1 MFDFVRTHS
10 KLFFFVLMLLIIPS
24 FVLLS
29 QQGYSTMKD
38 GANAAV
44 AKVDGRNITQAE
56 WDAAHRQQAEQLK
69 RQVPDVDPRLLDS
82 PEIKREAL
90 DRLVRERVLMTAATK
105 QNIVVTDE
113 RLQTELM
120 QIPQLAQLRAA
131 DGSIDIGQ
139 YKALLQA
146 QGLTPEGFEAGL
158 RQDAMLRQALEG
170 AAGQVPTTVAPARAA
185 LDAFLQRREVH
196 VQLLDAAALAS
207 KVNPSTDDLQA
218 YYKAS
223 EAQFRTTEQAVIEY
237 VVLDAEALMNN
248 VSVSADDVRKYYDE
262 NAARSFTSAEERQ
275 ASHILIKA
283 DKSASAS
290 DRAAAKAQAEKVLV
304 DVRKAPGEFAAL
316 AKKLSQ
322 DEGSAA
328 QGGDLGFFGKQ
339 AMTPPFEAAVFAMK
353 PGEISNVI
361 ETDFGYHII
370 RLQATRGGE
379 RQPFESV
386 RAKIEA
392 DLKKEQGRKRFTEVS
407 ESFGNTVYEQSE
419 SLQGVVDKFKLTKQA
434 ATVART
440 PATGASGPLASRK
453 LIDAVFSNDT
463 LKNKRNTEAVETGSS
478 QLTAARVTE
487 HQPARVRPFD
497 EVKDAVRAAV
507 VAQQAAALAKKDG
520 EARLAK
526 SKTDNS
532 VAGMPAAVSLSR
544 AQTQGQPPEV
554 VNAVLNAPT
563 KTLPHWLGVDLGSNG
578 YAVVRINSVTAPAA
592 DSPEVS
598 QLAPRYAQA
607 WAAAQAAGY
616 YESLKAR
623 YGAEVLAK
631 PGATAADVAVPMPK
645 GTVLPSQAAGKNVG
659 PDAATAAGAGAGN
672 EKVVLP
678 PTTPATPASK

>member
-29 QQGYSTMKD
+29 QQGYSSMKD
-38 GANAAV
+38 GANTPV

-69 RQVPDVDPRLLDS
+69 RQAPDLDPRLLDS
-82 PEIKREAL
+82 PDVKREAL
-90 DRLVRERVLMTAATK
+90 ERLMRERVLMTAAAK

-113 RLQTELM
+113 RLQSELM
-120 QIPQLAQLRAA
+120 QIPQLATLRGP

-170 AAGQVPTTVAPARAA
+170 AAGQVPTTVGPARAA

-196 VQLLDAAALAS
+196 VLTLDAAALQA
-207 KVNPSTDDLQA
+207 KVNPTSDDLQA
-218 YYKAS
+218 HYKAN

-237 VVLDAEALMNN
+237 VVLDADALTKSMA
-248 VSVSADDVRKYYDE
+248 VPADDVRKYYDE

-275 ASHILIKA
+275 ASHILVKA
-283 DKSASAS
+283 DKSASSS
-290 DRAAAKAQAEKVLV
+290 DRAAAKAQAEKILA
-304 DVRKAPGEFAAL
+304 DVHKAPANFAAL

-353 PGEISNVI
+353 AGEISNVV

-379 RQPFESV
+379 KQPFETV
-386 RAKIEA
+386 RAKIEG
-392 DLKKEQGRKRFTEVS
+392 DLKKELGRKRFAEVS
-407 ESFGNTVYEQSE
+407 ESFSNTVYEQSE
-419 SLQGVVDKFKLTKQA
+419 SLQGVMDKFKLSKQT
-434 ATVART
+434 ATVARA
-440 PATGASGPLASRK
+440 PAAGASGPLASRK
-453 LIDAVFSNDT
+453 LIDAVFGNDA
-463 LKNKRNTEAVETGSS
+463 LKNKRNTEAVETASS

-497 EVKDAVRAAV
+497 EVKDGVRAAV
-507 VAQQAAALAKKDG
+507 VAMQAAALAKKDG

-526 SKTDNS
+526 AKTDNS
-532 VAGMPAAVSLSR
+532 TSGMPAAVSMSR
-544 AQTQGQPPEV
+544 AQTQGQPPDV
-554 VNAVLNAPT
+554 VTAVLNAPA
-563 KTLPHWLGVDLGSNG
+563 KNLPHWLGVDLGASG
-578 YAVVRINSVTAPAA
+578 YAVVRINSVTPPAA
-592 DSPEVS
+592 DSPEVA

-616 YESLKAR
+616 YDALKAR

-645 GTVLPSQAAGKNVG
+645 GTVLPNQAPSKPVG
-659 PDAATAAGAGAGN
+659 PDAAIAAGAGAGS
-672 EKVVLP
+672 EKVVMP
-678 PTTPATPASK
+678 PATPASK